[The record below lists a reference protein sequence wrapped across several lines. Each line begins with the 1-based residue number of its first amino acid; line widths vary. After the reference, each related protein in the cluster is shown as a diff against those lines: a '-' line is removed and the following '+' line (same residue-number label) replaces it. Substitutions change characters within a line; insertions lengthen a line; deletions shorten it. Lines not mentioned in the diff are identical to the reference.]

1 MMTLVEELG
10 SQPALEKEHVCGILI
25 LPISYSASIHQS
37 LCLHPTTVFFNS
49 VVEQIQFYFYLSF
62 LSTFI

>member
-10 SQPALEKEHVCGILI
+10 SQPALEKEHVCGILM

-37 LCLHPTTVFFNS
+37 LCLHPTTVFLIVLLNK
-49 VVEQIQFYFYLSF
+49 YN
-62 LSTFI
+62 FIFIYRF